1 MFQTHAGNNYKWSTY
16 KSYWTHTTHISV
28 VVAYIRFHSGPLFKL
43 LHVFKCL
50 LQSQIFEKDI
60 WLAENKYF
68 TWNNYLLPEVFG
80 TLSSRKKKHFNKCQ
94 PHLQKISTITNHAR
108 LFQDYH
114 LKTNPNC
121 CWDNSTSFDV
131 TGKLQVKIFLCLAF
145 TISAKI
151 L

>member
-1 MFQTHAGNNYKWSTY
+1 MVYIL
-16 KSYWTHTTHISV
+16 KSYWAHTTKFSV
-28 VVAYIRFHSGPLFKL
+28 VVTSGFIPALSLSFLHDFKW
-43 LHVFKCL
+43 L

-80 TLSSRKKKHFNKCQ
+80 MLSSRKKKKKAHFNKCQ
-94 PHLQKISTITNHAR
+94 PHLQKISTITNHTH

-114 LKTNPNC
+114 LITSPNC

-131 TGKLQVKIFLCLAF
+131 TGKVQVKIFLFGFHHYC
-145 TISAKI
+145 
-151 L
+151 